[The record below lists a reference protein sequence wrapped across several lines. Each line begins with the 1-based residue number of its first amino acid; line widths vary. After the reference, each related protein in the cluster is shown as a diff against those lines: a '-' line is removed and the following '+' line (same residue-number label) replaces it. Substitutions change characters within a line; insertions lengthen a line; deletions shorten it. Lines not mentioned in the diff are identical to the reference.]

1 MPAVFGVGFAFA
13 FYVRKGAGGTA
24 GAVVEAAEGAGYP
37 VSQRNVQPG
46 QRQLR
51 IR

>member
-1 MPAVFGVGFAFA
+1 MPAVFGIGFAFA
-13 FYVRKGAGGTA
+13 FYVRKGAGGMT
-24 GAVVEAAEGAGYP
+24 GAVVEAAEEAGHP
-37 VSQRNVQPG
+37 VSQRNVQPV